1 MCFFQKICINTWNG
15 GLARQ
20 SPDASRLP
28 VNGVEEALEDFL
40 QANQVESSDGGA
52 KIFLVYST
60 FTPLWI
66 NIKQV

>member
-1 MCFFQKICINTWNG
+1 MCINTCNG

-40 QANQVESSDGGA
+40 HANQVESSDGGA

-60 FTPLWI
+60 FTPL
-66 NIKQV
+66 